1 MATEVVYARVPKKLK
16 DAVDEYAS
24 EKGKTLTGAVVD
36 LLDRGLVA
44 ASDEHSIVALEK
56 NLAEVSAQ
64 RDRAAADS
72 QVAQAELNALKTFG
86 QRAARPVGNC
96 PNSACSMSITGYD
109 LLARGQCS
117 HCGQALSSLLVPKS
131 GAPTLDQREIMI
143 LVGALGA
150 VLGIAYLASK

>member
-1 MATEVVYARVPKKLK
+1 MATDVVYARVPKKLK
-16 DAVDEYAS
+16 DAVDSYAS

-44 ASDEHSIVALEK
+44 VSDERSVVALEK
-56 NLAEVSAQ
+56 NLAAVSAE

-86 QRAARPVGNC
+86 QRAARPVGSC
-96 PNSACSMSITGYD
+96 PNPACSRSITGYD
-109 LLARGQCS
+109 LLALGQCG
-117 HCGQALSSLLVPKS
+117 HCGQVLSSLLVPKS
-131 GAPTLDQREIMI
+131 VAPTLDQREIMI